1 MSRTSFVFLCCIVF
15 VSNQSFAKKWCSRND
30 LESLLQCLS
39 HTGSKFIPHME
50 PFEILNQRIAC
61 SKIGDCTP
69 KLFQVWN
76 KKIRL
81 VRKYGKCMKNNI
93 LGLQESSL
101 LYDSSIEQN
110 CRKYLNDNLPD
121 SFKDYNLHLLPN
133 VVDE

>member
-1 MSRTSFVFLCCIVF
+1 MSRISFVFLCCILF
-15 VSNQSFAKKWCSRND
+15 ISNQSFAKKWCSRNA
-30 LESLLQCLS
+30 LESLLQCL
-39 HTGSKFIPHME
+39 TKDFILNME

-69 KLFQVWN
+69 KLVQFWN

-81 VRKYGKCMKNNI
+81 VRKYGKCMKNKI